1 MNKQPLVSII
11 MNCYNGEKYLAES
24 LKSVLKQTY
33 ENWELIFWDN
43 LSTDNSKKIFE
54 KYKDN
59 RFKYFLAEKHSVLY
73 HARNLAIQKT
83 KGDFI
88 AFLDT
93 DDIWLKDKLFKQ
105 IQLFSDENIG
115 LVYGNYW
122 RYNKTSFFKKKRL
135 SSFKQL
141 PSGKITDILLKK
153 YSVGILTVVI
163 RKKFIN
169 DKKDIFDTNFDM
181 LSDMDFILRFSKKYK
196 FDCVQEPLAIYRQHE
211 DQLQNK
217 NIDKQVT
224 QMSEWYEKIK
234 LSKEFGP
241 DEKLEMIKNRCK
253 FFKIVNYIN
262 EKFYI
267 KSLKEIVFYP
277 NSIDKIKLFLI
288 LIIPKKIFNRIISLR

>member
-24 LKSVLKQTY
+24 LESILSQTY
-33 ENWELIFWDN
+33 QNWELIFWDN

-54 KYKDN
+54 KYKDK

-93 DDIWLKDKLFKQ
+93 DDIWLKDKLSTQ
-105 IQLFSDENIG
+105 IKLFSDENIG

-122 RYNKTSFFKKKRL
+122 RYNKINFFKKKRL

-153 YSVGILTVVI
+153 YSVGMLTVVI

-217 NIDKQVT
+217 NIDKQVA
-224 QMSEWYEKIK
+224 QMSKWYEKIK
-234 LSKEFGP
+234 LSKEFGS

-253 FFKIVNYIN
+253 FFTIVKYIN
-262 EKFYI
+262 ERFYI

-277 NSIDKIKLFLI
+277 NNIGRIKLLLM

>member
-24 LKSVLKQTY
+24 LESILSQTY
-33 ENWELIFWDN
+33 QNWELIFWDN

-54 KYKDN
+54 KYKDK

-93 DDIWLKDKLFKQ
+93 DDIWLKDKLSKQ

-153 YSVGILTVVI
+153 YSVGMLTVVI

>member
-1 MNKQPLVSII
+1 

-24 LKSVLKQTY
+24 LESILSQTY
-33 ENWELIFWDN
+33 QNWELIFWDN

-54 KYKDN
+54 KYKDK

-93 DDIWLKDKLFKQ
+93 DDIWLKDKLSKQ
-105 IQLFSDENIG
+105 IKLFSDETIG

-153 YSVGILTVVI
+153 YSVGMLTVVI

-253 FFKIVNYIN
+253 FFKIVKYIN

-277 NSIDKIKLFLI
+277 NNIGRIKLLLM

>member
-24 LKSVLKQTY
+24 LESILSQTY
-33 ENWELIFWDN
+33 QNWELIFWDN

-93 DDIWLKDKLFKQ
+93 DDIWLKDKLSTQ
-105 IQLFSDENIG
+105 IKLFSDENIG

-122 RYNKTSFFKKKRL
+122 RYNKTNFFKKKRL

-153 YSVGILTVVI
+153 YSVGMLTVVI

-196 FDCVQEPLAIYRQHE
+196 FDCVQEPLAIYRLHE

-253 FFKIVNYIN
+253 FFKIVKYIN

-277 NSIDKIKLFLI
+277 NSIGRIKLFLM